1 MPFHIVKMAKKMIV
15 KMEVDTILA
24 TSNNTGLKPVSA
36 IYGFIKYFNQFYN
49 NPTVYNDYVSMKTQ
63 C

>member
-1 MPFHIVKMAKKMIV
+1 MMV

-24 TSNNTGLKPVSA
+24 ASNNTGLKPVSA
-36 IYGFIKYFNQFYN
+36 IGGFIKYFNQFYN